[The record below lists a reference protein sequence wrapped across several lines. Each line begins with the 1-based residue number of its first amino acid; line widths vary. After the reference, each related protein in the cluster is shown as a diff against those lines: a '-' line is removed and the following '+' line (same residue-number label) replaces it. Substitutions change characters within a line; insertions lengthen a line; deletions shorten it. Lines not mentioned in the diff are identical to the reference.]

1 MRPPV
6 LSGGVVTAKIGV
18 KSGAVILCAF
28 LALIAV
34 GIQRA
39 NAGSAVAIEPH
50 HGNLTTAYG
59 GPVLREEQRALR
71 HARQLYGKN
80 VKLFAASDVSG
91 YGAVGVAGHGNKAL
105 VAAALGRKS
114 AAEAQSIV
122 LSQLVKAGGT
132 NARIITSWHDTPVR
146 IASN

>member
-1 MRPPV
+1 MTKNATHLLV
-6 LSGGVVTAKIGV
+6 LSSLFVFGLTN
-18 KSGAVILCAF
+18 
-28 LALIAV
+28 
-34 GIQRA
+34 A
-39 NAGSAVAIEPH
+39 NTGSAVAIEPH

-132 NARIITSWHDTPVR
+132 NARIITSWHDTSVR